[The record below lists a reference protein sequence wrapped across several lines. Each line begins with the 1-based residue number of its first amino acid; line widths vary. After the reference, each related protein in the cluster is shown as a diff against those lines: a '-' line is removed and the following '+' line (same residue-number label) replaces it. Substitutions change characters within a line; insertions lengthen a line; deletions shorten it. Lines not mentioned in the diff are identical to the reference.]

1 MEIVS
6 SFGLISIS
14 IFYLYQIIFF
24 FFFRK
29 KEPKEASLKYYKFT
43 CVINFL
49 IFFATLPV
57 AFLLGAMSSSLF
69 PFLIISGLPL
79 LFFIWSLRDLLILQ
93 KEEVNRCID

>member
-6 SFGLISIS
+6 SFGFISIS

-24 FFFRK
+24 IFFRK

-49 IFFATLPV
+49 IFLATLPV
-57 AFLLGAMSSSLF
+57 VFLLGAMSSSLF

-93 KEEVNRCID
+93 KKEINRYID